1 MALVEPVPGAPAA
14 IADVGS
20 RALVVADYHAG
31 IERSLRRE
39 GLEVRSRSTQRRE
52 RLLRLVEETR
62 ADRVIVLG
70 DLGHDIAT
78 PVGDEREELAELFD
92 ALTVPV
98 TLVVGNHDGGIG
110 DEFDIEVTPPEGACI
125 GDIGFAHGHTWPSP
139 EVLEA
144 EAVCVGH
151 EHPAV
156 RLEDDVGGTRVER
169 AWLRGPLVAAPFEEH
184 HGEAIDVNGDLSVF
198 PAFNDLS
205 GGTWVNVEGQGF
217 LAPFLPEGCP
227 NAQLYLLDGTRLGRY
242 DHV

>member
-78 PVGDEREELAELFD
+78 PVGDEREELA
-92 ALTVPV
+92 
-98 TLVVGNHDGGIG
+98 
-110 DEFDIEVTPPEGACI
+110 
-125 GDIGFAHGHTWPSP
+125 
-139 EVLEA
+139 
-144 EAVCVGH
+144 
-151 EHPAV
+151 
-156 RLEDDVGGTRVER
+156 
-169 AWLRGPLVAAPFEEH
+169 
-184 HGEAIDVNGDLSVF
+184 
-198 PAFNDLS
+198 
-205 GGTWVNVEGQGF
+205 
-217 LAPFLPEGCP
+217 
-227 NAQLYLLDGTRLGRY
+227 
-242 DHV
+242 